1 MQESLDSRKLEPR
14 SRLSLNMAIPM
25 NLAVGPTEDLHGRKG
40 LESGDETLD
49 TLDEEAEGRRKGRK
63 EVSVRV
69 LVKRGN
75 KQRSK
80 QLYLPLDCSLV
91 RSAKE
96 REAAE
101 VEERQDIKRLV
112 LEYNEREEES
122 CGFETQPTSWMQSV
136 DSNGDVKRIPGSC
149 HRHQYFAGA
158 GFYYRRRK

>member
-25 NLAVGPTEDLHGRKG
+25 NLAVWPTEDLHGRKG

>member
-1 MQESLDSRKLEPR
+1 MQVSLDLRKLEPR
-14 SRLSLNMAIPM
+14 SRLSLDMAIPV
-25 NLAVGPTEDLHGRKG
+25 NVFVGPTEDLHGRKG

-49 TLDEEAEGRRKGRK
+49 EAAGGRREGRKV
-63 EVSVRV
+63 VSVRI
-69 LVKRGN
+69 LIKHGN

-91 RSAKE
+91 QSTKE

-122 CGFETQPTSWMQSV
+122 YGFGTQPTSWMQSV
-136 DSNGDVKRIPGSC
+136 DSNGAVKRIPGSR
-149 HRHQYFAGA
+149 HRHHYFAGT
-158 GFYYRRRK
+158 GFYYRRRN